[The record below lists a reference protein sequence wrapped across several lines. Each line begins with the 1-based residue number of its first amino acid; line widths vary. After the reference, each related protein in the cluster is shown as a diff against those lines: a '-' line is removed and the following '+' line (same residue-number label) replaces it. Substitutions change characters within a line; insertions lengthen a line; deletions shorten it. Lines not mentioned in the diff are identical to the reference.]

1 MTLKKIREKAR
12 TMGVKNISRYRKDNL
27 IRVIQ
32 QVEGNSPCFKEIK
45 DCREFGCLWR
55 TDCRP

>member
-12 TMGVKNISRYRKDNL
+12 AMGVKNISRYRKDNL

-32 QVEGNSPCFKEIK
+32 EVEGNSPCFKEIEN
-45 DCREFGCLWR
+45 CGELGCLWR
-55 TDCRP
+55 ADCRP